1 MSVIS
6 RELHE
11 LGRIDAFARQDTR
24 IHRIDAR
31 AKVLA
36 TFVFL
41 VCVVS
46 FPKHAVL
53 PLLPF
58 VIFPVVIASLG
69 RLPLGWLGQRL
80 IAASPFAIVVG
91 IANPLF
97 DQAPVP
103 IFAGQS
109 IAAGWLSFA
118 SIVLRF
124 LLTTAAALLLIATTG
139 MPAISEA
146 LRRLRL
152 PDVFVTQLQLL
163 YRYLFL
169 LGEEAL
175 RMERARDLR
184 SCGRRGTGL
193 WVSGKLLGALLLRTV
208 ARADRIYA
216 AMLLRGFE
224 GSIGAVASRRL
235 PRRDLSFLLGWSAA
249 FLICRQ
255 IPVGEL
261 LGRLV
266 IGAMG

>member
-1 MSVIS
+1 MSAIS
-6 RELHE
+6 RELHQ
-11 LGRIDAFARQDTR
+11 LSRIDAFARQDTV

-31 AKVLA
+31 VKVLT

-58 VIFPVVIASLG
+58 VIFPVVITSLG
-69 RLPLGWLGQRL
+69 RLPARWLGRRL
-80 IAASPFAIVVG
+80 IAASPFAIAVG

-97 DQAPVP
+97 EPTPVP
-103 IFAGQS
+103 LFAGQS

-139 MPAISEA
+139 MPAIAEA
-146 LRRLRL
+146 LRRLRV
-152 PDVFVTQLQLL
+152 PDAFVTQLQLL
-163 YRYLFL
+163 HRYLFL
-169 LGEEAL
+169 LGEEAM

-208 ARADRIYA
+208 GRANRIFE
-216 AMLLRGFE
+216 AMLLRGFD
-224 GSIGAVASRRL
+224 GSIDLVASRGL
-235 PRRDLSFLLGWSAA
+235 PRRDLGFLLGWSGA
-249 FLICRQ
+249 FLICRR

-266 IGAMG
+266 MGAWG